1 MAGVEDVA
9 VAAPVVAWVPT
20 GTAVTKAGP
29 VLEEAAAAEG
39 ALVGVM
45 MAQWVTDGRIRA
57 VTAGFKR
64 TPTVAV
70 AVAEAAE
77 EEAAEVNRQA
87 WAQARPTSCTGEILE
102 RLSRS
107 GRPGP
112 GSRPRVSTM
121 TPSS

>member
-20 GTAVTKAGP
+20 GTAVTEAGP

-77 EEAAEVNRQA
+77 
-87 WAQARPTSCTGEILE
+87 
-102 RLSRS
+102 
-107 GRPGP
+107 
-112 GSRPRVSTM
+112 
-121 TPSS
+121 